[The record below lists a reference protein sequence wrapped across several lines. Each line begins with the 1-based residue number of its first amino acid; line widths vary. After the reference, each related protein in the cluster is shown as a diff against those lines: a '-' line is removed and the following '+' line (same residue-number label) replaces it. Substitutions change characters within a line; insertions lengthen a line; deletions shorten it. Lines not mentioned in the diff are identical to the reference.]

1 MTRSRETAVVELPA
15 EQEELAQRV
24 YQRLK
29 GRMDEEL
36 LAMVRLM
43 MSKPNHEIFGPGE
56 FELREKLNAVGAT
69 ILEES
74 ANERA
79 KSKKGVLR

>member
-1 MTRSRETAVVELPA
+1 MTRQQQAAAVELSA

-24 YQRLK
+24 YQRLR

-36 LAMVRLM
+36 LGMVRMM

-56 FELREKLNAVGAT
+56 FELRERLNDVGAT

-74 ANERA
+74 ANER
-79 KSKKGVLR
+79 SKKGVLR

>member
-1 MTRSRETAVVELPA
+1 
-15 EQEELAQRV
+15 
-24 YQRLK
+24 
-29 GRMDEEL
+29 
-36 LAMVRLM
+36 MVRLM

>member
-1 MTRSRETAVVELPA
+1 MTRSRETAVVELSA
-15 EQEELAQRV
+15 EHEELAQRV